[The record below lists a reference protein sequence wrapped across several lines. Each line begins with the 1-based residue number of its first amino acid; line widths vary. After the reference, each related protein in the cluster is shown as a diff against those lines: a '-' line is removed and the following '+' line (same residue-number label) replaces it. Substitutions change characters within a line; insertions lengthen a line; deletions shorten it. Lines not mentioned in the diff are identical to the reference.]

1 MKDSESMVPIVVRRF
16 PLVLCIT
23 IVLLF
28 GCHYASRG
36 NAALNGEETKQAIA
50 ELRSAYDAFSR
61 GDIDSAVQFLDPDV
75 EWTEPPEFPS
85 GGTYRGIEG
94 AKRYLAQSRAGAA
107 QVISEPEE
115 FIPAG
120 NRIVV
125 FVQARVSPKNS
136 NTWQEIR
143 LADVYTIHNGRVT
156 KMRAFA
162 SREDALRW
170 VGVHH

>member
-1 MKDSESMVPIVVRRF
+1 MKGSGIMVPITARNIR
-16 PLVLCIT
+16 LVLCIT
-23 IVLLF
+23 MALLVS
-28 GCHYASRG
+28 CHQARRG
-36 NAALNGEETKQAIA
+36 NAVLNEEETKQAIA
-50 ELRSAYDAFSR
+50 KLRSAYDAFNR
-61 GDIDSAVQFLDPDV
+61 GDIDSAVQFLDPEV
-75 EWTEPPEFPS
+75 EWTEPLEFPG
-85 GGTYRGIEG
+85 GGTYRGIDG
-94 AKRYLAQSRAGAA
+94 ARRYLAQSRAGAA

-125 FVQARVSPKNS
+125 FVQARVLPKNS
-136 NTWQEIR
+136 NTWQEIS

-170 VGVHH
+170 VGVGH